1 MYKYGGRDGRED
13 VSYST
18 CALLHE
24 AACVNFTHAM
34 EFFFSDRE
42 RDAWRRSASREAW
55 FIDWHRTDQYRTPC
69 IFNEAGSSC
78 RWRAPR
84 TLPIANAARYEVSCQ
99 STTRRGKSIVEDAIP
114 SSSLAILYTFSPTDR
129 VLMEEGR
136 IQSEYDN
143 EKRRVVDCNG
153 QL

>member
-1 MYKYGGRDGRED
+1 MEILYAKKARISKICINMEEETGEKTF
-13 VSYST
+13 SYST

-99 STTRRGKSIVEDAIP
+99 STTRRLYERNR
-114 SSSLAILYTFSPTDR
+114 SSKTQFLLHRLQFCTRSHQQT
-129 VLMEEGR
+129 
-136 IQSEYDN
+136 EY
-143 EKRRVVDCNG
+143 
-153 QL
+153 